1 MPMYHLHTFP
11 RPQHM
16 AIQASGVTAPTHCT
30 SGTQQNPPDTVH
42 SHQNGRKHE
51 QKQSTTA
58 CLRVP
63 TAHITGTRSA
73 PTDGFPHIYTPWTL
87 PSR

>member
-16 AIQASGVTAPTHCT
+16 VIQASGVTAPTHCT
-30 SGTQQNPPDTVH
+30 SGTQQNPRDTVH
-42 SHQNGRKHE
+42 SMKTVENMSKNSPRH
-51 QKQSTTA
+51 STA

-63 TAHITGTRSA
+63 SA
-73 PTDGFPHIYTPWTL
+73 NRTHHWHPQRPDW
-87 PSR
+87 